1 MIPQIWAG
9 FQALAGRLL
18 AVPASHTLR
27 TLRAIQLL
35 AGILDFACALVLHPD
50 ILSVLATGLPQVT
63 MVRVGHVV
71 GAADGIGSQRTIRR
85 ALTQTFAV
93 FGNDARRAPGAVDLL
108 AGFRVIT
115 GEI

>member
-1 MIPQIWAG
+1 MKSVFYSLIVSSKRYYFSRRARVVRNNDG
-9 FQALAGRLL
+9 AL
-18 AVPASHTLR
+18 T
-27 TLRAIQLL
+27 
-35 AGILDFACALVLHPD
+35 ACALVLHPD

-108 AGFRVIT
+108 AGF
-115 GEI
+115 